1 MNTPLNLIDSVNLIA
16 ALGGIEGCKFASLT
30 YTAKESGE
38 VARHTVLLGFNY
50 KTSVEKSLLELEILR
65 PSLTGIDAIAADELL
80 TSFRKTLDGTQDG
93 YTKAETY
100 KDTAIRGLKV
110 NTVDNSLQLFGLTQS
125 KVVLVPGT
133 FKTVKSAEKT
143 IAKNKLR
150 RELPVGKFR
159 EYALD
164 SGAILAARMNG
175 ETLEF

>member
-1 MNTPLNLIDSVNLIA
+1 MNLVPAIQFIQS
-16 ALGGIEGCKFASLT
+16 LGGIEGCRFASLT

-38 VARHTVLLGFNY
+38 TARHTVLLGFNY
-50 KTSVEKSLLELEILR
+50 RTCVEKSLLELEILR
-65 PSLTGIDAIAADELL
+65 PSLSGIDAIAADELL
-80 TSFRKTLDGTQDG
+80 ESFRKTLAGTQDG

-100 KDTAIRGLKV
+100 ADTAVKGLKV

-133 FKTVKSAEKT
+133 FKTVNSAPKT

-150 RELPVGKFR
+150 KELAVGKFR

-164 SGAILAARMNG
+164 NGAIHGARING
-175 ETLEF
+175 ETIEF

>member
-1 MNTPLNLIDSVNLIA
+1 MNAPLNPIPAIALIS
-16 ALGGIEGCKFASLT
+16 ALGGIEGCRFASLT

-50 KTSVEKSLLELEILR
+50 RTSVEKSLLELEILR

-80 TSFRKTLDGTQDG
+80 ESFRKTLNGTQDG

-100 KDTAIRGLKV
+100 ADTAVKGLKV
-110 NTVDNSLQLFGLTQS
+110 NTVDNSLQLFGLTQA

-133 FKTVKSAEKT
+133 FKTVNSAPKT

-150 RELPVGKFR
+150 KALAVGKFR

-164 SGAILAARMNG
+164 NGAIHGARING
-175 ETLEF
+175 ETIEF

>member
-1 MNTPLNLIDSVNLIA
+1 MNAPLNPIPAIALIS
-16 ALGGIEGCKFASLT
+16 ALGGIEGCRFASLT

-50 KTSVEKSLLELEILR
+50 RTCVEKSLLELEILR
-65 PSLTGIDAIAADELL
+65 PSLSGIDAIAADELL
-80 TSFRKTLDGTQDG
+80 ESFRKTLNGTQDG

-100 KDTAIRGLKV
+100 ADTAVKGLKV
-110 NTVDNSLQLFGLTQS
+110 NTVDNSLQLFGLTQA

-133 FKTVKSAEKT
+133 FKTVKSAPKT

-150 RELPVGKFR
+150 KELPVGKFR

-164 SGAILAARMNG
+164 NGAIHLARING
-175 ETLEF
+175 ETIEF

>member
-1 MNTPLNLIDSVNLIA
+1 MNNLVSAVDIIA
-16 ALGGIEGCKFASLT
+16 ALGGIEGCRFASLT

-50 KTSVEKSLLELEILR
+50 KTSVEKSLLELEIIR

-80 TSFRKTLDGTQDG
+80 ESFRKTLNGTQDG

-100 KDTAIRGLKV
+100 ADTAVKGLKV
-110 NTVDNSLQLFGLTQS
+110 NTVDNSLQLFGLVQS
-125 KVVLVPGT
+125 KVVLTPGN
-133 FKTVKSAEKT
+133 FKVVKSAEKT

-150 RELPVGKFR
+150 KELPVGKFR

-164 SGAILAARMNG
+164 NGAIHGARING
-175 ETLEF
+175 ETIEF

>member
-1 MNTPLNLIDSVNLIA
+1 MKNLVSLVDMVA
-16 ALGGIEGCKFASLT
+16 ALGGIEGCRFASLT

-80 TSFRKTLDGTQDG
+80 TSFKKTLDGTQDG

-100 KDTAIRGLKV
+100 KDTAVKGLKV
-110 NTVDNSLQLFGLTQS
+110 NTVDNSLQLFGLTQT
-125 KVVLVPGT
+125 KVVLVPGK
-133 FKTVKSAEKT
+133 FKPVNSSPKT
-143 IAKNKLR
+143 IAKNKIR
-150 RELPVGKFR
+150 KELPVGKFR

-164 SGAILAARMNG
+164 NGAIHTAKING
-175 ETLEF
+175 ETIEF